1 MENDGRKDSD
11 LEMVDDT
18 NQGAGYVKDIVHE
31 YNQLPDK
38 WEDIDKKIFFA
49 VSKNE
54 VQTNEKRCVIY
65 IRNFADLYELKF
77 NLINAFLSL
86 EKKVYIRTI
95 DQTIMHSAEKLQVP
109 TKLLSDIFDKFAK
122 NFRLTNKDFKL
133 AKLKYDYDKDNG
145 TLKNTHFIY
154 FCLTIAC
161 TMSRLLGKDGVQSDD
176 FKQNIEKLFND
187 KTICPGF
194 LSIVGKLA
202 NFNKFCFLCDS
213 IDKVD
218 FECYDT
224 ETACYEGWR
233 FADFKGAVKK
243 SGLKLLDLLG
253 QKISK
258 VETKKL
264 KIENTNSLIQEK
276 NIATLNSFS
285 QKIGQIETKELKI
298 ENTNSLI
305 QEKNIATLNSFSQKI
320 GQIETKEL
328 KIENTNSLIKEKNI
342 ATLKLKNQKK
352 VLIWKNLILV
362 LSIAL
367 SALIS
372 VLSGLNIKFFF
383 IAFITNPL
391 SIILTVGSCLLFLG
405 LVCIAYKT
413 DTIRLSKLCCV
424 KYSNGKSFFNLYQ
437 NVGDKPNTKRI
448 KTSLKCFNKG

>member
-18 NQGAGYVKDIVHE
+18 NRGAIYVRNIVHE

-49 VSKNE
+49 VSENE
-54 VQTNEKRCVIY
+54 VQTNEERYVIY
-65 IRNFADLYELKF
+65 ISNFKDLYELKF
-77 NLINAFLSL
+77 NLINAFLSF
-86 EKKVYIRTI
+86 EKKVYISTR
-95 DQTIMHSAEKLQVP
+95 DQTIMQSAEELQVP

-133 AKLKYDYDKDNG
+133 AKLMYDYDKDNG
-145 TLKNTHFIY
+145 TLINTHFIY

-161 TMSRLLGKDGVQSDD
+161 TMSHLLGNDEVQSDD

-194 LSIVGKLA
+194 LSIVDKLA
-202 NFNKFCFLCDS
+202 NFNKFRFLCDN

-218 FECYDT
+218 FEYYDFSSVL
-224 ETACYEGWR
+224 ESYR
-233 FADFKGAVKK
+233 FADFKGTLKK

-285 QKIGQIETKELKI
+285 QKIGQIETKEL
-298 ENTNSLI
+298 N
-305 QEKNIATLNSFSQKI
+305 
-320 GQIETKEL
+320 
-328 KIENTNSLIKEKNI
+328 IENTNSLIKEKNI
-342 ATLKLKNQKK
+342 ATSKLKNQKK

-362 LSIAL
+362 LAIAL

-372 VLSGLNIKFFF
+372 V
-383 IAFITNPL
+383 
-391 SIILTVGSCLLFLG
+391 
-405 LVCIAYKT
+405 
-413 DTIRLSKLCCV
+413 
-424 KYSNGKSFFNLYQ
+424 
-437 NVGDKPNTKRI
+437 
-448 KTSLKCFNKG
+448 